1 MFRRTEK
8 GYVVLCY
15 SYDPVSCK
23 GYLLNFKKIFHVFH
37 TFISG
42 QEMLNAFLIK
52 HSFQT
57 SYHMKSDVQ

>member
-37 TFISG
+37 TSISG
-42 QEMLNAFLIK
+42 QEMLNVVPF
-52 HSFQT
+52 
-57 SYHMKSDVQ
+57 